1 MDALRQAASMAE
13 NGMRANRTT
22 GISMPRDLAK
32 PSGHFSQSLARGL
45 EVIRAF
51 DRDAPMLRIADV
63 AKRTRLDRAAARR
76 FLLTLV
82 ELGYVGRSDDLFYL
96 RPRAL
101 DIGFSY
107 LASLDLTRVIQPLLG
122 ELTDVTHETSSFG
135 ILDGGHVR
143 LLARSAKNGM
153 MNVSVPLG
161 VRVPAFGASLG
172 RVLLAALPAER
183 LEAYVASLPATIPLA
198 SGTLDRNA
206 LRRSIDQAR
215 ELGWAAVAQDLGR
228 GFCSIAVPVRGRDGR
243 AVAAVNV
250 VEYPPRNA
258 TPTMARK
265 YLPLLRDTAKQIEAA
280 LHASQHAVVSFAQ
293 EPDMP
298 ALVG

>member
-1 MDALRQAASMAE
+1 
-13 NGMRANRTT
+13 
-22 GISMPRDLAK
+22 MPREQRK

-45 EVIRAF
+45 AVIRAF
-51 DRDAPMLRIADV
+51 DRDAAMLRIADV
-63 AKRTRLDRAAARR
+63 AKRTGLDRASARR

-96 RPRAL
+96 RPRTL

-107 LASLDLTRVIQPLLG
+107 LASLDLIRVIQPLLG
-122 ELTDVTHETSSFG
+122 ELTDVTRETSSFG

-153 MNVSVPLG
+153 LNVSVPLG
-161 VRVPAFGASLG
+161 GRVPAFGASLG
-172 RVLLAALPAER
+172 RVLLAGLPADR
-183 LEAYVASLPATIPLA
+183 LEAYVASLPASIPLA
-198 SGTLDRNA
+198 SGLLDRDA
-206 LRRSIDQAR
+206 LRHSVDQAR
-215 ELGWAAVAQDLGR
+215 ELGWAAIEQDLGR

-250 VEYPPRNA
+250 VEYPPRNT
-258 TPTMARK
+258 TPTLVRK

-280 LHASQHAVVSFAQ
+280 LHASQHAVVSLAQ

-298 ALVG
+298 ALIG

>member
-1 MDALRQAASMAE
+1 
-13 NGMRANRTT
+13 
-22 GISMPRDLAK
+22 MPREQRK

-45 EVIRAF
+45 AVIRAF
-51 DRDAPMLRIADV
+51 DRDAAMLRIADV
-63 AKRTRLDRAAARR
+63 AKRTGLDRASARR

-96 RPRAL
+96 RPRTL

-107 LASLDLTRVIQPLLG
+107 LASLDLIRVIQPLLG
-122 ELTDVTHETSSFG
+122 ELTDVTRETSSFG
-135 ILDGGHVR
+135 ILDGGHV
-143 LLARSAKNGM
+143 LLAG
-153 MNVSVPLG
+153 
-161 VRVPAFGASLG
+161 
-172 RVLLAALPAER
+172 LPADR
-183 LEAYVASLPATIPLA
+183 LEAYVASLPASIPLA
-198 SGTLDRNA
+198 SGLLDRDA
-206 LRRSIDQAR
+206 LRHSVDQAR
-215 ELGWAAVAQDLGR
+215 ELGWAAIEQDLGR

-258 TPTMARK
+258 TPTLVRK

-280 LHASQHAVVSFAQ
+280 LHASQHAVVSLAQ

-298 ALVG
+298 ALIG

>member
-1 MDALRQAASMAE
+1 
-13 NGMRANRTT
+13 
-22 GISMPRDLAK
+22 
-32 PSGHFSQSLARGL
+32 
-45 EVIRAF
+45 
-51 DRDAPMLRIADV
+51 RDAPMLRIADV

-76 FLLTLV
+76 FLLTLA
-82 ELGYVGRSDDLFYL
+82 ELGYVGRSGDLFYL

-107 LASLDLTRVIQPLLG
+107 LASLDLNRVIQPLLG

-183 LEAYVASLPATIPLA
+183 LEAYVASLPASIPLA
-198 SGTLDRNA
+198 SGTLDRDA
-206 LRRSIDQAR
+206 LRQSIDQA
-215 ELGWAAVAQDLGR
+215 
-228 GFCSIAVPVRGRDGR
+228 
-243 AVAAVNV
+243 
-250 VEYPPRNA
+250 
-258 TPTMARK
+258 
-265 YLPLLRDTAKQIEAA
+265 
-280 LHASQHAVVSFAQ
+280 
-293 EPDMP
+293 
-298 ALVG
+298 